1 MFNKLPLTLKVLF
14 VCLFVCLFAGEHDRS
29 KDEGEQEIGVSVIH
43 IHKKAMTEGF
53 GNDLAIMKLSRPAIL
68 NEKVKPVCLPKRK
81 SRVPVGTKCYITGKD
96 RLAFEILRGRLQ
108 QQQQQQQLAAIV
120 NVVVIVYSISA
131 SLSSARAAAA
141 A

>member
-14 VCLFVCLFAGEHDRS
+14 VCSFAGEHDRS
-29 KDEGEQEIGVSVIH
+29 RDEGEQEIGVSVIH

-108 QQQQQQQLAAIV
+108 QQQQQLAAIV